1 MNPTAAIHQLG
12 RDLGPYIIDVT
23 GASSHGAMPERG
35 VDAVVVAAE
44 IVCALQTIVSRNLSP
59 YEVAVITVGKIR
71 GGEASNTVAGTSYL
85 TGTMSGEDFSW
96 YLRKVPGI
104 LVFLGTRNEQAGA
117 IWSRRSSRYTIDES
131 VLVSGSMLAAQ
142 YAIDYL
148 AQ

>member
-1 MNPTAAIHQLG
+1 M
-12 RDLGPYIIDVT
+12 
-23 GASSHGAMPERG
+23 
-35 VDAVVVAAE
+35 
-44 IVCALQTIVSRNLSP
+44 NLSP
-59 YEVAVITVGKIR
+59 FCRRAASHTL
-71 GGEASNTVAGTSYL
+71 GEQALATYR
-85 TGTMSGEDFSW
+85 GTMSGEDFSW

-117 IWSRRSSRYTIDES
+117 IWPQHSSRYTIDES